1 MRFEYFNLLQLQG
14 SRAWFVTSEPKQT
27 EAVFQICTTL
37 FIATLLFGMFILSN
51 PNPNPNP
58 DQGVDGI
65 DTDIPSRAEVRV
77 RVRVRVRVWVPLTLT
92 PTRTPTPNP

>member
-58 DQGVDGI
+58 D
-65 DTDIPSRAEVRV
+65 
-77 RVRVRVRVWVPLTLT
+77 
-92 PTRTPTPNP
+92 PNPNPNPNPKPNPNQACSSSSAAT